1 MTLDVV
7 SVAHLCYS
15 HFSIEH
21 KYYIQAYETWIQMN
35 IEQTGLRNL
44 ELKFS
49 IKSTF
54 FIPFLLFKKGKS
66 KTPTKSQRQTKGMY
80 FMCDE

>member
-1 MTLDVV
+1 
-7 SVAHLCYS
+7 
-15 HFSIEH
+15 
-21 KYYIQAYETWIQMN
+21 MN

-49 IKSTF
+49 NKSTF

-80 FMCDE
+80 FMRDE